1 MLQWKVK
8 RRRVIQTECMYAGN
22 NNGVNGVAESIIKY
36 NKNRVKTTLQYGV
49 YFFQRNG
56 PWIKYTV

>member
-22 NNGVNGVAESIIKY
+22 NNGVNGVAENIIKY
-36 NKNRVKTTLQYGV
+36 NKNRVQTTLQYNIYV
-49 YFFQRNG
+49 YSFNVMGRG
-56 PWIKYTV
+56 

>member
-8 RRRVIQTECMYAGN
+8 RRRVIQTECVYAGN

-36 NKNRVKTTLQYGV
+36 NKNGVKTTLQYN
-49 YFFQRNG
+49 FFFANVMG
-56 PWIKYTV
+56 HG

>member
-22 NNGVNGVAESIIKY
+22 NNGVNGVADTIIKY
-36 NKNRVKTTLQYGV
+36 NKNRVKTTLQYSV
-49 YFFQRNG
+49 FFSYVMGRG
-56 PWIKYTV
+56 

>member
-8 RRRVIQTECMYAGN
+8 RRRVIQTECMYAGY

-36 NKNRVKTTLQYGV
+36 NKNRVQTTLQYKIYI
-49 YFFQRNG
+49 YF
-56 PWIKYTV
+56 